1 MEVAEVSRFLAR
13 TTPFSGVGATLQ
25 TELARAI
32 SVYYFRAGEMVKS
45 SEDRLLIVRT
55 GLFARLDSQQQLLE
69 KLQEGDFYGYQ
80 AAQPGEQLMCE
91 EDGLVYWLA
100 ADAFARARTRLSE
113 LDRFFL
119 HLAARTLHQ
128 QQRLPDE
135 GYFTLKVG
143 DLVRAHKIVITP
155 AQTVQEAASLMS
167 ERRVSSLLVEM
178 EGALQGIIT
187 DRDLRS
193 RVVARGLPATTRV
206 GDVMTREPKTIERDA
221 YLFEALQQMGQWRVH
236 HLPVLSQGRV
246 DGMITV
252 TDLVRAQQEHPVYLL
267 TDIHRQPDLDS
278 LVRAS
283 AQTLKLARILGRQ
296 GVPAHEA
303 SHILATVGDGL
314 TQRLIELAQGVLG
327 PAPCDFSWLV
337 FGSFARRDQGLNA
350 DQDNGLLLAQPPEG
364 EVGRYFAA
372 LARFV
377 CDGLARC
384 GLPYCTGNIMAI
396 NPALCLD
403 LTAWLARFKG
413 WIETPT
419 PQALLNA
426 SVFFDL
432 RMVAG
437 SAPLFAGLQRQIVAD
452 AREQPLFLMHLAQN
466 ALERSAPLGLFRHF
480 ILERDGQQQKGLD
493 LKVRGISL
501 ITDLVRVYALASGI
515 ADINTR
521 QRLLRLAQE
530 GGMDTTQSRNLC
542 DAFDLLAQLR
552 WEHHLARQ
560 QQIDAQGEGQI
571 SNHLDPATL
580 SGLQRHQLKD
590 CFGVINEGQ
599 ALLKYRFC
607 RGL

>member
-1 MEVAEVSRFLAR
+1 MDVADVTRFLAQ
-13 TTPFSGVGATLQ
+13 TTPFSQQGTALQ
-25 TELARAI
+25 TELARTI
-32 SVYYFRAGEMVKS
+32 SVYYFRAGEQVNAG
-45 SEDRLLIVRT
+45 DGRLLIVRT
-55 GLFARLDSQQQLLE
+55 GLFTRMGAQQQLLE

-80 AAQPGEQLMCE
+80 PLPSGERLTCE

-100 ADAFARARTRLSE
+100 AEPFARARQHYPE
-113 LDRFFL
+113 LDHFFR

-128 QQRLPDE
+128 HSLPDE

-143 DLVRAHKIVITP
+143 DLVRPHKIVIAP
-155 AQTVQEAASLMS
+155 DQTVQQAAQLMS
-167 ERRVSSLLVEM
+167 ERRVSSLLVERD
-178 EGALQGIIT
+178 GILLGIIT

-193 RVVARGLPATTRV
+193 RILAHGLPASTLISE
-206 GDVMTREPKTIERDA
+206 VMTQQPKTIERDA

-252 TDLVRAQQEHPVYLL
+252 TDLVRAQQEHPVYLM
-267 TDIHRQPDLDS
+267 TDIHRQPDLAH
-278 LVRAS
+278 LIEAS
-283 AQTLKLARILGRQ
+283 EQTLKLAHILGRQ

-303 SHILATVGDGL
+303 SHILATVADGL
-314 TQRLIELAQGVLG
+314 TQRLIELALVELG
-327 PAPCDFSWLV
+327 PAPCSFSWLV

-350 DQDNGLLLAQPPEG
+350 DQDNGLLLAAPPVG

-372 LARFV
+372 LARYV

-384 GLPYCTGNIMAI
+384 GLPYCSGNIMAT
-396 NPALCLD
+396 NPDLCLD
-403 LTAWLARFKG
+403 QAGWLARFHG
-413 WIETPT
+413 WIHTPT

-426 SVFFDL
+426 TVFFDL

-437 SAPLFAGLQRQIVAD
+437 SGELFEGLHRQMLAE
-452 AREQPLFLMHLAQN
+452 ARAQPLFLLHLAQS
-466 ALERSAPLGLFRHF
+466 ALERTAPLGLFRHF

-493 LKVRGISL
+493 LKVRGISV
-501 ITDLVRVYALASGI
+501 ITDLVRVYALASGV
-515 ADINTR
+515 AEVNTR
-521 QRLLRLAQE
+521 QRLQRLVQE
-530 GGMDTTQSRNLC
+530 GGMDSTQSRNLC

-552 WEHHLARQ
+552 WEHHLACQ
-560 QQIDAQGEGQI
+560 DKMATEGEGQV

-590 CFGVINEGQ
+590 CFMVINEGQ
-599 ALLKYRFC
+599 SLLKYRFC